1 VSAWSRAPTSAW
13 QGDAVT
19 LPHLDADAVLAL
31 GPTGAADALEQALR
45 DGLDPS
51 ATVPRSFV
59 DVPAGE
65 LIVMP
70 AAGARHVGVKLVG
83 VAPGNAE
90 RGLPRIGAVYVLFD
104 AETMQPVATLDGTAL
119 TSLRT
124 PATSIVALRPWLRRA
139 EGPLAVVVFGAG
151 PQGIGH
157 VDALAA
163 EVDLGAVTFVVRRPA
178 AVALPAAGP
187 AAGAA
192 VLATDDPHV
201 AVALGTADV
210 VVCATTARTPVFD
223 PSLVRHDVLVA
234 AVGSHEP
241 GAAEVDAGFV
251 RSATVVVEDVA
262 TALRECGDVVQAVAA
277 GAVGEDELVPLSH
290 VARGE
295 TPVTTGRVLFKGSGM
310 AWQDL
315 VVAEGVLDHA
325 STAPPSR

>member
-1 VSAWSRAPTSAW
+1 M
-13 QGDAVT
+13 Q
-19 LPHLDADAVLAL
+19 
-31 GPTGAADALEQALR
+31 QALR

-83 VAPGNAE
+83 VAPGNAA
-90 RGLPRIGAVYVLFD
+90 RGLPRIGAVFVLFD

-119 TSLRT
+119 TTLRT
-124 PATSIVALRPWLRRA
+124 PATSIVGLRPWLRRA
-139 EGPLAVVVFGAG
+139 EGPQRVVVFGAG
-151 PQGIGH
+151 PQGVGH

-163 EVDLGAVTFVVRRPA
+163 EVTLGAVTFVVRTPGR
-178 AVALPAAGP
+178 VALPSEGP
-187 AAGAA
+187 AAGAT
-192 VLATDDPHV
+192 VLATDDPGV
-201 AVALGTADV
+201 AEALRTADV

-223 PSLVRHDVLVA
+223 SSLLGGHVLVA
-234 AVGSHEP
+234 AVGSHEAE
-241 GAAEVDAGFV
+241 AAEVDVAFAG
-251 RSATVVVEDVA
+251 SATVVVEDVA

-277 GAVGEDELVPLSH
+277 GAVVAADLVPLAS

-295 TPVTTGRVLFKGSGM
+295 AGASAGRVLFKGSGM

-315 VVAEGVLDHA
+315 VVAEAVLDHA
-325 STAPPSR
+325 RATTSSH

>member
-1 VSAWSRAPTSAW
+1 M
-13 QGDAVT
+13 T
-19 LPHLDADAVLAL
+19 LPHLDAAAVLAL
-31 GPTGAADALEQALR
+31 GPVGAADAMEQALR

-70 AAGARHVGVKLVG
+70 AAGPRHVGVKLVG
-83 VAPGNAE
+83 VAPGNAD

-124 PATSIVALRPWLRRA
+124 PATSIVALRPWLRA
-139 EGPLAVVVFGAG
+139 SDGPRDVVVFGAG
-151 PQGIGH
+151 PQGVGH
-157 VDALAA
+157 VQALAA
-163 EVDLGAVTFVVRRPA
+163 EVALGTVTFVVRRPSS
-178 AVALPAAGP
+178 VSLPAAG
-187 AAGAA
+187 ASAGAR
-192 VLATDDPHV
+192 VLATDDP
-201 AVALGTADV
+201 AVAEALRAADV

-223 PSLVRHDVLVA
+223 SGLVSHRQVLVA

-241 GAAEVDAGFV
+241 EAAEVDAAFV
-251 RSATVVVEDVA
+251 HSATVVVEDVE

-277 GAVGEDELVPLSH
+277 GAVTGADLVPLTD
-290 VARGE
+290 VARRE
-295 TPVTTGRVLFKGSGM
+295 TEVSAGRVLFKGSGM

-315 VVAEGVLDHA
+315 VVAEAVLDHA
-325 STAPPSR
+325 HAHPLSR

>member
-1 VSAWSRAPTSAW
+1 
-13 QGDAVT
+13 VT
-19 LPHLDADAVLAL
+19 LPHLDAAAVLAL
-31 GPTGAADALEQALR
+31 GPVGAADALERALR

-83 VAPGNAE
+83 VAPGNAA

-104 AETMQPVATLDGTAL
+104 ADTMQPVATLDGTAL

-124 PATSIVALRPWLRRA
+124 PATSIVALRPWLRTSAQPRD
-139 EGPLAVVVFGAG
+139 VVVFGAG
-151 PQGIGH
+151 PQGVGH

-163 EVDLGAVTFVVRRPA
+163 EVPLGRVTFVVRRPA
-178 AVALPAAGP
+178 SVSLPTSGP
-187 AAGAA
+187 AARAT
-192 VLATDDPHV
+192 VLAADDP
-201 AVALGTADV
+201 AVTEVLRTADV

-223 PSLVRHDVLVA
+223 SSLVSYRHVLVA
-234 AVGSHEP
+234 AVGSHEAE
-241 GAAEVDAGFV
+241 AAEVDAAYV
-251 RSATVVVEDVA
+251 HSATVVVEDVA

-277 GAVGEDELVPLSH
+277 GAATAADLVPLSE

-295 TPVTTGRVLFKGSGM
+295 APVSTGRVLFKGSGM

-315 VVAEGVLDHA
+315 VVAEAVLDHA
-325 STAPPSR
+325 APPSP

>member
-1 VSAWSRAPTSAW
+1 MS
-13 QGDAVT
+13 
-19 LPHLDADAVLAL
+19 LPHLDAAAVLAL
-31 GPTGAADALEQALR
+31 GPAAAADAMEQALR

-51 ATVPRSFV
+51 ATVARSFV
-59 DVPAGE
+59 PVPAGE

-83 VAPGNAE
+83 VAPGNAA

-124 PATSIVALRPWLRRA
+124 PATSIVALRPWLRTSDAARR
-139 EGPLAVVVFGAG
+139 VVVFGAG
-151 PQGIGH
+151 PQGVGH
-157 VDALAA
+157 VEALAA
-163 EVDLGAVTFVVRRPA
+163 EVGLGDVTFVVRRPE
-178 AVALPAAGP
+178 AVTLPTEGA

-192 VLATDDPHV
+192 LLATEDPRV
-201 AVALGTADV
+201 AEALGAADV

-223 PSLVRHDVLVA
+223 SALVRGDVLVA
-234 AVGSHEP
+234 AVGSHEAE
-241 GAAEVDAGFV
+241 AAEVDAAYV
-251 RSATVVVEDVA
+251 RSATVVVEDVE

-277 GAVGEDELVPLSH
+277 GAAAADDLVTLSE

-295 TPVTTGRVLFKGSGM
+295 APVGTGRVLFKGSGM

-315 VVAEGVLDHA
+315 VVAEAVLDRGRPAA
-325 STAPPSR
+325 SQPSR